1 MKELGDILL
10 NYVAPIGIVFIS
22 FYYLIEFCKDI
33 ESFNN
38 LITKIKIK
46 LNSIIHFVSNRKRYN
61 YHKVL
66 SSKEY
71 LDFQKEILHKLYKD
85 EINNYNKSHNSKI
98 QISSLFGYEYD
109 SVHIKF
115 NDKISFPFTGVID
128 KRNGIKYDVKK
139 IKYNHKQKKYWK
151 LLKRT
156 IKKPNKIGYALT
168 ELYPETAKL
177 EAKCCTYDQNILTSH
192 YLEYELYSFYKSK
205 KYKKDMTNNEIL
217 QYLPM
222 RKKYHD
228 SIEKDKS
235 IFTTCPYISSL
246 LGIQAMVIV
255 KNHSGN
261 YDILRIRRNK
271 DVVAKPGFLQFIPS
285 GGFETFE
292 NKDDFDTKYSN
303 YSLSKSIF
311 RELMEECFGV
321 SEEPEEKDI
330 SSEHIYSYSQVKR
343 LIQLIDEGKAE
354 FSLLGS
360 SLSLVS
366 FRHEL
371 SFVIKIEDEDYS
383 NELKCNYE
391 SFSSISS
398 ISISEI
404 KNKDFWL
411 NFCNDNSDIIKLNA
425 TSASLL
431 NLVEEFG
438 YLD

>member
-1 MKELGDILL
+1 
-10 NYVAPIGIVFIS
+10 
-22 FYYLIEFCKDI
+22 
-33 ESFNN
+33 
-38 LITKIKIK
+38 
-46 LNSIIHFVSNRKRYN
+46 
-61 YHKVL
+61 
-66 SSKEY
+66 
-71 LDFQKEILHKLYKD
+71 
-85 EINNYNKSHNSKI
+85 
-98 QISSLFGYEYD
+98 
-109 SVHIKF
+109 
-115 NDKISFPFTGVID
+115 
-128 KRNGIKYDVKK
+128 
-139 IKYNHKQKKYWK
+139 
-151 LLKRT
+151 
-156 IKKPNKIGYALT
+156 
-168 ELYPETAKL
+168 
-177 EAKCCTYDQNILTSH
+177 
-192 YLEYELYSFYKSK
+192 
-205 KYKKDMTNNEIL
+205 
-217 QYLPM
+217 
-222 RKKYHD
+222 
-228 SIEKDKS
+228 
-235 IFTTCPYISSL
+235 
-246 LGIQAMVIV
+246 MVIV

-285 GGFETFE
+285 GGFESFE

-311 RELMEECFGV
+311 RELMEEFFGV

-343 LIQLIDEGKAE
+343 LIKLIDEGKAE
-354 FSLLGS
+354 FSLLRS